1 MFTKIDHI
9 GIAVE
14 NLDVAI
20 AQYKKDFAVSL
31 LLEETLDSQKT
42 KLAFLRLPGTT
53 IELLSPLT
61 PDSVLGRFLDKFG
74 PGLHHICYEVPDIDA
89 ALNELAQKG
98 YELIDK
104 KPRAGARN
112 SRIAFI
118 HPRSCGGVLTELC
131 SYQ

>member
-14 NLDVAI
+14 NLELAI
-20 AQYKKDFAVSL
+20 AQYQKDFAVSL
-31 LLEETLDSQKT
+31 LLEETLESQKT
-42 KLAFLRLPGTT
+42 KLAFLSLPGTT

-61 PDSVLGRFLDKFG
+61 ADSIIGRFLNRFG
-74 PGLHHICYEVPDIDA
+74 PGLHHMCYEVPDIDA
-89 ALNELAQKG
+89 ALEQLAKKG
-98 YELIDK
+98 YELIDQ

-131 SYQ
+131 SYR